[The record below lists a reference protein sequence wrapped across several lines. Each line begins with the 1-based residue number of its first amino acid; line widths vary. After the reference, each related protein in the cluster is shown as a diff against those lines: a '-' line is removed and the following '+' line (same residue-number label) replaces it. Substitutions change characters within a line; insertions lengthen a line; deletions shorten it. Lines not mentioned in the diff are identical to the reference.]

1 MTHRILASDPGVAQ
15 TRLPFWQIYQLIE
28 DVAPLIRL
36 GRPRLAAF
44 LRMMRH
50 TSAKDWTNPHR
61 VPVCFMQQ
69 QDLADSLGITPRALR
84 QHEAALRDL
93 GLITIDTGANGR
105 RSGRPLS
112 DGRRL
117 GINFAPLLDRV
128 AQLLELREAAQARL
142 LRLRQLRLECS
153 AARRS
158 VRDLLAAESALS
170 PDELAEIDARKAL
183 WPDRY
188 THLRTGV
195 ALTALLNDIL
205 DVERRL
211 LEAKRTAN
219 SSAASAQILPP
230 VQNTISSKE
239 GTCTEAGIEKSRLD
253 LNRRALGPAAEKEE
267 EPPTPELQLS
277 PLTIE
282 EIRRIGSEDFRFI
295 LEYKASD
302 GPLAMSDLRS
312 ASIELALHL
321 GIAPSVYDAAA
332 ETMGELAAVLSV
344 ISIDHGTRRSEHPIR
359 SPGAALR
366 SYARLTQEGRFNLAG
381 MLCALRRRASS
392 HPLPAYVRSR
402 P

>member
-1 MTHRILASDPGVAQ
+1 M
-15 TRLPFWQIYQLIE
+15 
-28 DVAPLIRL
+28 
-36 GRPRLAAF
+36 
-44 LRMMRH
+44 
-50 TSAKDWTNPHR
+50 
-61 VPVCFMQQ
+61 
-69 QDLADSLGITPRALR
+69 
-84 QHEAALRDL
+84 RDL

-128 AQLLELREAAQARL
+128 AQLLELRKAAQARL

-188 THLRTGV
+188 THLRTGA

-253 LNRRALGPAAEKEE
+253 LNRRALGPAAAKDEVGF
-267 EPPTPELQLS
+267 PGRVDPHVGL
-277 PLTIE
+277 
-282 EIRRIGSEDFRFI
+282 
-295 LEYKASD
+295 
-302 GPLAMSDLRS
+302 
-312 ASIELALHL
+312 
-321 GIAPSVYDAAA
+321 DAAVVLADCRHLVA
-332 ETMGELAAVLSV
+332 EAQVGAKGVGPAA
-344 ISIDHGTRRSEHPIR
+344 
-359 SPGAALR
+359 
-366 SYARLTQEGRFNLAG
+366 
-381 MLCALRRRASS
+381 
-392 HPLPAYVRSR
+392 
-402 P
+402 